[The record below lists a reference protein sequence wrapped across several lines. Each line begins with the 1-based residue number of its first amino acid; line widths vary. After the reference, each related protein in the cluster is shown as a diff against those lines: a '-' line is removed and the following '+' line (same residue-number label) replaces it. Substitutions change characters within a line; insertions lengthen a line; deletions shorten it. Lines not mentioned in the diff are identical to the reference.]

1 MANICMN
8 YIKIQGEPMLIDVI
22 AQDYIGYNKKDDQVY
37 FNFGLMRPI
46 PQEVLDNN
54 TDYQWRI
61 QNWGNKWD
69 GSDAYVEVYDD
80 EIYLTVET
88 AWGPCD
94 EWTYE
99 LIRLC
104 PGLNIYHEYQEGG
117 EGFIGWIEH
126 DESQSPDEYDIT
138 DYSITNDP
146 FAYWVT
152 VFEKEYENFD
162 WLYEHIGDKLN
173 YEEISQEVHDELLK
187 MIDDEAP
194 LESII
199 TKCLNEEIL

>member
-8 YIKIQGEPMLIDVI
+8 YIKIQGEPMLIDAI
-22 AQDYIGYNKKDDQVY
+22 AQDYIGYDKKKDEVH

-46 PQEVLDNN
+46 PEELNGD
-54 TDYQWRI
+54 DYSWRI
-61 QNWGNKWD
+61 TNWGNKWD

-88 AWGPCD
+88 AWAPCD

-126 DESQSPDEYDIT
+126 DESQSPDEYDVT

-162 WLYEHIGDKLN
+162 WLSEHVEDL
-173 YEEISQEVHDELLK
+173 Y
-187 MIDDEAP
+187 DDETITKAEADEILLMIHEDTP
-194 LESII
+194 LETLIARCI
-199 TKCLNEEIL
+199 DLEIL

>member
-8 YIKIQGEPMLIDVI
+8 YIKIQGEPMLIDAI
-22 AQDYIGYNKKDDQVY
+22 AQDYIGYNKKDDQVH

-69 GSDAYVEVYDD
+69 GSDAYVEIYDD
-80 EIYLTVET
+80 EIYLTIET

-126 DESQSPDEYDIT
+126 NESQSSDEYDVT
-138 DYSITNDP
+138 DYSVTNDP

-187 MIDDEAP
+187 MIDDGAP

-199 TKCLNEEIL
+199 TKCLNEEVL

>member
-1 MANICMN
+1 MANICIN
-8 YIKIQGEPMLIDVI
+8 YIKIQGEPMLIDAI
-22 AQDYIGYNKKDDQVY
+22 AQDYIGYDKKDDQVH

-69 GSDAYVEVYDD
+69 GSDAYVEIYDD
-80 EIYLTVET
+80 EIYLTIET

-126 DESQSPDEYDIT
+126 NESQSSDEYDVT
-138 DYSITNDP
+138 DYSVTNDP

-187 MIDDEAP
+187 MIDDGAP

-199 TKCLNEEIL
+199 TKCLNEEVL